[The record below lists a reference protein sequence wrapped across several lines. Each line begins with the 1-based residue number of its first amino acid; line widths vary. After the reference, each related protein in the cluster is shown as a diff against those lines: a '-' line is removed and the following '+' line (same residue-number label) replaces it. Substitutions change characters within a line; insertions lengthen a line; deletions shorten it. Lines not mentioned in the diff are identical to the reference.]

1 MKITK
6 KPVKQ
11 KQRSSSINS
20 NEKNIKSEL
29 EEIQDRLNKVQQLP
43 EIRRLVAKADELSA
57 ELVKSSDNSK
67 TYTEI
72 YHGNQL
78 VGEGAVQ
85 DYIMSAAGQ
94 YPGLVY
100 QLSIQ
105 PLRKRFIKEYH
116 IKTTP
121 EYMLL
126 DRIMFAYLRAT
137 QLDSWINSIFGK
149 GSVDKFG
156 MESYR
161 VLESAKEK
169 VERQLVRN
177 LEALMRLKLPPL
189 NLNIRRVDNM
199 NLANQ
204 QQVNINQRDGDEK
217 GERQRET
224 THQLV
229 KEGREKRDEKV

>member
-29 EEIQDRLNKVQQLP
+29 EKIQGQLNKVQQLP
-43 EIRRLVAKADELSA
+43 EIRRLVAKADELSG
-57 ELVKSSDNSK
+57 ELGEFSDNYR
-67 TYTEI
+67 TFTEI
-72 YHGNQL
+72 YHENQL
-78 VGEGAVQ
+78 VGEGAAQ

-105 PLRKRFIKEYH
+105 PLRKRFIKEYD
-116 IKTTP
+116 IKTIP

-137 QLDSWINSIFGK
+137 QLDSWINSIFSK

-156 MESYR
+156 MEFYR

-199 NLANQ
+199 NLANK
-204 QQVNINQRDGDEK
+204 QQVNINQGDGDEHR
-217 GERQRET
+217 ERQGET

-229 KEGREKRDEKV
+229 KEGCEKRDEKV